1 MSNLSLKGLYDS
13 VTQSM
18 HNSERDEFP
27 WQRNEMEIVTII
39 EKVRQELH
47 SMLDN
52 CDLVG
57 SNDKIIEVSQYLDR
71 LLVVYER
78 NKGRAI

>member
-1 MSNLSLKGLYDS
+1 MSSISLKGLNDS
-13 VTQSM
+13 VTRSM
-18 HNSERDEFP
+18 HNSQGDEFP
-27 WQRNEMEIVTII
+27 WQMDDMEIITII

-52 CDLVG
+52 YDEVG
-57 SNDKIIEVSQYLDR
+57 SSDKIIEVSQYLDR

-78 NKGRAI
+78 NKERAI